1 MCAWWGCWC
10 EILIL
15 LHCYSWCP
23 GWDGDSLLPT
33 DWGCNNCME
42 LQPGNLQYLPA
53 LRPGHNTSITTS
65 PSSQYNI
72 QSEKMSAFT
81 VICDR
86 GYVLCII
93 LPFTS
98 SFKTASFHWFYF
110 YFSFQTEMSEL
121 LSLCTDP
128 GGCSKPDGGYSK
140 DFQYFNIQIF
150 PITKY
155 TSDGEIW
162 FSIWKIFSSAG
173 LRETCLNSLF
183 MVKFPEL
190 V

>member
-1 MCAWWGCWC
+1 MSWLGWW
-10 EILIL
+10 LSSAHRL
-15 LHCYSWCP
+15 RLQQLHGAPTRQPSVSPGTPARTQHIHHHQSVQSIQHPVRENIRFYSNLWPRLCTLYHP
-23 GWDGDSLLPT
+23 SLN
-33 DWGCNNCME
+33 WRSVG
-42 LQPGNLQYLPA
+42 
-53 LRPGHNTSITTS
+53 
-65 PSSQYNI
+65 
-72 QSEKMSAFT
+72 F
-81 VICDR
+81 
-86 GYVLCII
+86 
-93 LPFTS
+93 
-98 SFKTASFHWFYF
+98 FKTASFHWFYF
-110 YFSFQTEMSEL
+110 YFSFRTEMLEF